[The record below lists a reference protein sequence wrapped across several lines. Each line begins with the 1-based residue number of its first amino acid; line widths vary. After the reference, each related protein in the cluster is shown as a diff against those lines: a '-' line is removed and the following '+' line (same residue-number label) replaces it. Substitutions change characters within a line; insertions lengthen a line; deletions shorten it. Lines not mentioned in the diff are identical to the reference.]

1 MDITCY
7 VKTKILPFR
16 DHSLTGYFKGVVI
29 RKNIALKKMLTELK
43 SPRILIIQGSLDLI
57 EETQ

>member
-1 MDITCY
+1 MDITFY

-29 RKNIALKKMLTELK
+29 RKNIALKKMSTELK
-43 SPRILIIQGSLDLI
+43 NPRILII
-57 EETQ
+57 